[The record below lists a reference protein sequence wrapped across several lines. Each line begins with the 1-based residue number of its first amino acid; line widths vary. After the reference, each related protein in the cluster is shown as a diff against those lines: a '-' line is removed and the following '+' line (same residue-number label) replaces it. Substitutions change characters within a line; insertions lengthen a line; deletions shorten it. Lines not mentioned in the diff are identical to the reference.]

1 MFIRKDQ
8 SFEWRKGES
17 HVLWEGVS
25 VILQLNLLG
34 LYRAWICLHA
44 TFLLL
49 DNMHPSFQIRESQ
62 NLTQAAITEHMVEIP
77 GQVKNSGDKAWKSMF
92 YPATEKGILIYIEV
106 WELLHWTWLKTSD
119 EQVQQLRTW
128 DWKNG

>member
-25 VILQLNLLG
+25 VIEFIRSLQSLNLSS
-34 LYRAWICLHA
+34 CN
-44 TFLLL
+44 FLLL
-49 DNMHPSFQIRESQ
+49 DNMHPSLQIRESQ